1 MGGFA
6 GIAPMPP
13 APPPSPQEPSES
25 DLAAQVA
32 RINAEAMAEPAE
44 APAKPGG
51 FFARFTRGREKEPAP
66 PPQEPSADSD
76 AGFGDASLGDAGMS
90 EEPMADASMSEEPM
104 AEAGMGEGLEASM
117 GETSMGLDAGLAEQ
131 ALPGEK
137 PPRKKPSIVTIGWL
151 VLALVVAGVVGT
163 LAFAPSAVTSILPG
177 ASRLYALFGVS
188 VGARGLDFEDV
199 RYNWTNNGGQTVL
212 QVEGNVV
219 NLTSSARAV
228 PTLTIA
234 LHDANGEEI
243 SAWTTEIGAEQLG
256 AGERAPFLRQI
267 SSPPSNVS
275 SVRVHFAKAE

>member
-1 MGGFA
+1 
-6 GIAPMPP
+6 
-13 APPPSPQEPSES
+13 
-25 DLAAQVA
+25 VA

-51 FFARFTRGREKEPAP
+51 FFARFTRGREKAPVP
-66 PPQEPSADSD
+66 PPQEPPGVSD
-76 AGFGDASLGDAGMS
+76 AAFGDASLD
-90 EEPMADASMSEEPM
+90 DASMSEEELM
-104 AEAGMGEGLEASM
+104 ADAGMGKEPLPEAGMGEASR
-117 GETSMGLDAGLAEQ
+117 GGTSMGLDAGLAAQ

-137 PPRKKPSIVTIGWL
+137 PPRQKPSIVTIGWL
-151 VLALVVAGVVGT
+151 VLALVVTAVIGT
-163 LAFAPSAVTSILPG
+163 LAFAPSMVTSMLPG

-188 VGARGLDFEDV
+188 VGAQGLDFEDV

-219 NLTSSARAV
+219 NLTSSARTV

-234 LHDANGEEI
+234 LHDANDEEI
-243 SAWTTEIGAEQLG
+243 SAWTTQIGAEQLG

-275 SVRVHFAKAE
+275 SVKVRFVKAE

>member
-6 GIAPMPP
+6 GIAPAAP
-13 APPPSPQEPSES
+13 APPPSPQEPSEH

-32 RINAEAMAEPAE
+32 RINADAMAEPAE
-44 APAKPGG
+44 PPAKPGG
-51 FFARFTRGREKEPAP
+51 FFARFTRGREKASVP
-66 PPQEPSADSD
+66 PSQEEPSSISD
-76 AGFGDASLGDAGMS
+76 ASFGDASLGDA
-90 EEPMADASMSEEPM
+90 SMSEEELM
-104 AEAGMGEGLEASM
+104 AGASMGEGVEASM
-117 GETSMGLDAGLAEQ
+117 GETSMGRDAGLAEQ

-137 PPRKKPSIVTIGWL
+137 PPRQKPSIVTIGWL
-151 VLALVVAGVVGT
+151 VLALVVTGVIGM
-163 LAFAPSAVTSILPG
+163 LAFAPSTVTSMLPG

-188 VGARGLDFEDV
+188 VGAQGLDFEDV
-199 RYNWTNNGGQTVL
+199 RYSWTNNGGQTVL

-219 NLTSSARAV
+219 NLTSSARTV

-234 LHDANGEEI
+234 LHDANDEEI

-275 SVRVHFAKAE
+275 SVKVHFAKAE

>member
-6 GIAPMPP
+6 GITPASP
-13 APPPSPQEPSES
+13 APPPSPQEPSEQ

-32 RINAEAMAEPAE
+32 RINADAMAEPAE

-51 FFARFTRGREKEPAP
+51 FFARFIRGREKAPEP
-66 PPQEPSADSD
+66 PPQEPSTISD
-76 AGFGDASLGDAGMS
+76 AAFGDASMG
-90 EEPMADASMSEEPM
+90 EESMTDASMGEEAM
-104 AEAGMGEGLEASM
+104 AEAGVGEGVGASM

-131 ALPGEK
+131 AFPGEK
-137 PPRKKPSIVTIGWL
+137 PPRQKPSIVTIGWL
-151 VLALVVAGVVGT
+151 VLALVVAVVIGT

-188 VGARGLDFEDV
+188 VGAQGLDFEDV
-199 RYNWTNNGGQTVL
+199 RYTWTNNGGQTVL

-219 NLTSSARAV
+219 KLTSSARTV

-234 LHDANGEEI
+234 LHDADDEEI

-275 SVRVHFAKAE
+275 SVKVHFAKAE